1 MTRIVVDLTEE
12 KPGKLLVHFK
22 TNDIGGNVNLL
33 NNVKNIFRK
42 VSKDSPSLDL
52 AFSSIIVRKDK
63 KIFER
68 SILVWEK
75 YAPLKNCCSQKAS
88 GYIENSGIKD
98 VYLGKKRLF
107 LNIKKVTMLGQNICS
122 IRLIDSVLA
131 KNLLVTL
138 IKKRY

>member
-12 KPGKLLVHFK
+12 KPGKLLVHFE
-22 TNDIGGNVNLL
+22 TNDIGDNVNLL

-68 SILVWEK
+68 SILV
-75 YAPLKNCCSQKAS
+75 
-88 GYIENSGIKD
+88 
-98 VYLGKKRLF
+98 
-107 LNIKKVTMLGQNICS
+107 
-122 IRLIDSVLA
+122 
-131 KNLLVTL
+131 
-138 IKKRY
+138 